1 MRQLNAQD
9 ATFLY
14 LETPGAH
21 LHLTGLY
28 VYRQPDS
35 KSDLLSCQ
43 DIYQLITSALDGVPE
58 LRQKLVRPPL
68 DIDYPVWVDDA
79 DFDMHDHLS
88 AYAGP
93 RPRSLRALYK
103 AVAAIHS
110 EPLDLSR
117 APWQMQIMDQLD
129 GIPGLPEHGFAIV
142 MKYHHAAID
151 GASGSRLVDRL
162 HGIHSS
168 ADSVA
173 ETPAHGPGQLPDR
186 LPASSTPGTLHL
198 LVRAALNQASNA
210 LILTR
215 ALGGAAPRIIS
226 SWLPGAGA
234 RKPDKQAV
242 PLTRFN
248 APVSG
253 ERVVHAISVDIARL
267 QAIRKAVP
275 GATINDVLLAICGGA
290 LRRWLL
296 RNKELPDESL
306 VAMVPVNTRSKD
318 ESDVGGNQISTLFL
332 PIGTDIRQP
341 LQRLQAIR
349 AASQKA
355 KSGDEG
361 LSPHQLNTISSHLPA
376 MPLALTARLATGFG
390 LGYRGPRLCNCTI
403 TNVPPASTELQLG
416 PAPLAYA
423 IGNGP
428 LIDGMGLIISIF
440 SYAGVANLCF
450 TSCPEML
457 PDPALLARDAEREIK
472 RMEQLSADRTKPP
485 GRNRAGS
492 ARRVRPAPGTA
503 A

>member
-1 MRQLNAQD
+1 MATRVRQLNGQD

-28 VYRQPDS
+28 VYRQPAAN
-35 KSDLLSCQ
+35 SDRLNYQ
-43 DIYQLITSALDGVPE
+43 DICQLITAALAGVPE

-68 DIDYPVWVDDA
+68 DIDYPMWLDDA
-79 DFDMHDHLS
+79 DFDMDQHLLS
-88 AYAGP
+88 YAGS
-93 RPRSLRALYK
+93 RPRSLRALFK
-103 AVAAIHS
+103 VVAGIHS
-110 EPLDLSR
+110 EPLDLTH
-117 APWQMQIMDQLD
+117 APWQMQILDRLD
-129 GIPGLPEHGFAIV
+129 GIPGLPELGFAIV

-151 GASGSRLVDRL
+151 GASGTRLIDRL
-162 HGIHSS
+162 HGIAERNENLS
-168 ADSVA
+168 AKNFSA
-173 ETPAHGPGQLPDR
+173 EKPVHRQGR
-186 LPASSTPGTLHL
+186 LSNRFPASPAPGTMEVLI
-198 LVRAALNQASNA
+198 RAALNQTANA
-210 LILTR
+210 LTLTR
-215 ALGGAAPRIIS
+215 ALRSAAPHIIS
-226 SWLPGAGA
+226 GWLSAAGA
-234 RKPDKQAV
+234 RKPDKPEV

-248 APVSG
+248 AAVSAQ
-253 ERVVHAISVDIARL
+253 RVMHALAVDLARL

-290 LRRWLL
+290 LRRWLI
-296 RNKELPDESL
+296 RNQELPDESL

-318 ESDVGGNQISTLFL
+318 EGDVGGNQISSLFL
-332 PIGTDIRQP
+332 PIGTDIQHP

-349 AASQKA
+349 VASHRAKA
-355 KSGDEG
+355 GDEG
-361 LSPHQLNTISSHLPA
+361 LSPQQLNTISSHLPA

-403 TNVPPASTELQLG
+403 TNVPPAKTELHLG
-416 PAPLAYA
+416 PAPLVYA

-472 RMEQLSADRTKPP
+472 RMEQLSAAV
-485 GRNRAGS
+485 N
-492 ARRVRPAPGTA
+492 
-503 A
+503 

>member
-35 KSDLLSCQ
+35 RSGHLGYQ

-68 DIDYPVWVDDA
+68 DIDYPLWVDDA
-79 DFDMHDHLS
+79 DFDMDDHLS
-88 AYAGP
+88 PYAGP

-103 AVAAIHS
+103 AVATIHS

-117 APWQMQIMDQLD
+117 APWQMQIMDRLE

-162 HGIHSS
+162 HGLHSAEDS
-168 ADSVA
+168 TADKPV
-173 ETPAHGPGQLPDR
+173 HGQGQLPDR
-186 LPASSTPGTLHL
+186 FPASSAPGTLQL
-198 LVRAALNQASNA
+198 LVRAALNLTSNA
-210 LILTR
+210 LTLTR
-215 ALGGAAPRIIS
+215 ALSSAAPDIIS
-226 SWLPGAGA
+226 GWLPTAGS
-234 RKPDKQAV
+234 RKTHKQDV

-248 APVSG
+248 APVSS
-253 ERVVHAISVDIARL
+253 ERVMHALAVDLARL
-267 QAIRKAVP
+267 QAIRKSVP

-332 PIGTDIRQP
+332 PIGTDIQHP

-349 AASQKA
+349 AVSQKA

-361 LSPHQLNTISSHLPA
+361 LSPQQLNTISSHLPA

-403 TNVPPASTELQLG
+403 TNVPPAKTELHLG
-416 PAPLAYA
+416 PAPLVYA

-440 SYAGVANLCF
+440 SYAGTANLCF

-457 PDPALLARDAEREIK
+457 PDPALLARDAELEIK
-472 RMEQLSADRTKPP
+472 LLEQVSAAITD
-485 GRNRAGS
+485 
-492 ARRVRPAPGTA
+492 
-503 A
+503 

>member
-35 KSDLLSCQ
+35 KSGHLSYQ

-68 DIDYPVWVDDA
+68 DIDYPLWVDDA
-79 DFDMHDHLS
+79 DFDMDRHLLP
-88 AYAGP
+88 YAGS

-117 APWQMQIMDQLD
+117 APWQMQIMDRLD
-129 GIPGLPEHGFAIV
+129 GIPGLPEPGFAIV

-151 GASGSRLVDRL
+151 GASGSRLIDRL
-162 HGIHSS
+162 HGIQ
-168 ADSVA
+168 AVEDAPA
-173 ETPAHGPGQLPDR
+173 ENPLRQGQLSDR
-186 LPASSTPGTLHL
+186 FPASPSPGTMEV

-210 LILTR
+210 LTLTR
-215 ALGGAAPRIIS
+215 ALGSAAPRIIS
-226 SWLPGAGA
+226 GWLPTAGS
-234 RKPDKQAV
+234 RKTDKQNV

-248 APVSG
+248 APVSS
-253 ERVVHAISVDIARL
+253 ERVMHALSVDLARL

-332 PIGTDIRQP
+332 TIGTDIQHP

-355 KSGDEG
+355 KTGDEG
-361 LSPHQLNTISSHLPA
+361 LSPQQLNTISSHLPA
-376 MPLALTARLATGFG
+376 MPLALTARLATGLG

-403 TNVPPASTELQLG
+403 TNIPPASNKLRLG
-416 PAPLAYA
+416 PAPLVYA

-440 SYAGVANLCF
+440 SYGGVANLCF

-457 PDPALLARDAEREIK
+457 PDPALLARDAEREIR
-472 RMEQLSADRTKPP
+472 RMEHLRAGRTEPL
-485 GRNRAGS
+485 GHSRAGS
-492 ARRVRPAPGTA
+492 ARRVRPAPGKA
-503 A
+503 V